1 MITENVWH
9 EPRITENA
17 AEQFPIE
24 SVPHYLADLVQ
35 ALALEVQV
43 PIELP
48 YFAAISLLATATSG
62 SVEVSVK
69 GRHTE
74 QLSIYSIIGLGSGN
88 RKSEVVK
95 TLKAP
100 HLAFEK
106 DLIAQAK
113 PVRKSQEAE
122 RKALEQVLEGL
133 HAKARKGLTDSLR
146 VDIENA
152 TQKLAECNVF
162 PLPRIFADNVTPEKH
177 AALIAE
183 HGSSTI
189 VEPEGGFFEGLS
201 RYGTSKSP
209 QVDYLNKSYGGEPF
223 RVDRQGGESVQA
235 DKPHCVLHF
244 SIQPHIVESIRSNS
258 DFMGTGFANR
268 FMYSLPQSLIGS
280 RLMDTPPVN
289 AGLLQSWHMIVQSIF
304 ESCYGLPVRQLRLD
318 AGAYAKWR
326 DYSEQ
331 LESRLITELLPVQG
345 WASKLPGQLVRVAAL
360 YELAANPKTD
370 SVSAESMQ
378 SALALAPYLQ
388 AHALKALTPPTHDQ
402 PAMKVL
408 TYLITKLQEL
418 QGQQGGSV
426 GSVGA
431 IPALTY
437 QFTTRS
443 VQHQFSKTAW
453 LKLSDQPAM
462 TVRGILQGLASDNWV
477 RVVKTES
484 TDKGGRPAE
493 LWELHPQAHE
503 YQVSLN
509 G

>member
-1 MITENVWH
+1 MNLEHTWQ

-17 AEQFPIE
+17 AEQFPIQA
-24 SVPHYLADLVQ
+24 VPHYLADLVQ

-48 YFAAISLLATATSG
+48 YFAAMSLLATATSG
-62 SVEVSVK
+62 KVEVLVK

-74 QLSIYSIIGLGSGN
+74 QLSLYSIIALGSGN

-106 DLIAQAK
+106 DLIAQAR

-122 RKALEQVLEGL
+122 RKALEQVLDGL

-152 TQKLAECNVF
+152 TQKIAECNVI

-183 HGSSTI
+183 LGSSTI

-201 RYGTSKSP
+201 RYGASKSP

-223 RVDRQGGESVQA
+223 RVDRQGGESIQA

-268 FMYSLPQSLIGS
+268 FLFSLPQSLIGS

-289 AGLLQSWHMIVQSIF
+289 AGLLQSWQMIVRSIF
-304 ESCYGLPVRQLRLD
+304 ESCYGLPMRQLRLE
-318 AGAYAKWR
+318 ASAYAKWR
-326 DYSEQ
+326 EYSEQ
-331 LESRLITELLPVQG
+331 LESSLITDLLSVQG
-345 WASKLPGQLVRVAAL
+345 WASKLPGQLVRIAAL
-360 YELAANPKTD
+360 YELAANPKAD
-370 SVSAESMQ
+370 SVSADSMQ
-378 SALALAPYLQ
+378 AALALAPYLQ

-402 PAMKVL
+402 PVMKVL
-408 TYLITKLQEL
+408 AYLVKNADAL
-418 QGQQGGSV
+418 QGEQSGSV

-431 IPALTY
+431 IPY
-437 QFTTRS
+437 QFSTRS
-443 VQHQFSKTAW
+443 VVQQFNKTSW
-453 LKLSDQPAM
+453 LKMSDQPAM
-462 TVRGILQGLASDNWV
+462 TVRGILKDLAHDNWV
-477 RVVKTES
+477 RPVVTES

-493 LWELHPQAHE
+493 LWELHPQASD
-503 YQVSLN
+503 YLKSFY

>member
-1 MITENVWH
+1 MNLENSWQ
-9 EPRITENA
+9 EPRITENK
-17 AEQFPIE
+17 AEQFPTE
-24 SVPHYLADLVQ
+24 SMPHYLADLVQ

-48 YFAAISLLATATSG
+48 FFAAISLLATATSG

-74 QLSIYSIIGLGSGN
+74 QLSIYSIIALGSGN

-106 DLIAQAK
+106 DLIAKAK
-113 PVRKSQEAE
+113 PVRKSQESE
-122 RKALEQVLEGL
+122 RKALEQVLDGL
-133 HAKARKGLTDSLR
+133 NAKARKGLTDSLR

-152 TQKLAECNVF
+152 TQKIAECNVM

-223 RVDRQGGESVQA
+223 RVDRQGGDSVQA

-268 FMYSLPQSLIGS
+268 FLYSLPQSLIGS
-280 RLMDTPPVN
+280 RLMDTPPTS
-289 AGLLQSWHMIVQSIF
+289 AGLLQSWHMIVRSIF
-304 ESCYGLPVRQLRLD
+304 ESCYDMPVRQLRLESN
-318 AGAYAKWR
+318 AYALWR
-326 DYSEQ
+326 DYSER
-331 LESRLITELLPVQG
+331 LESSLVTDLLPVQG

-370 SVSAESMQ
+370 SVSADSMRA
-378 SALALAPYLQ
+378 ALALAPYLQ

-408 TYLITKLQEL
+408 AYLAKNAEAL
-418 QGQQGGSV
+418 QGEQVGSV

-431 IPALTY
+431 IPY
-437 QFTTRS
+437 QFHTRS
-443 VQHQFSKTAW
+443 VQLQFNKTAW
-453 LKLSDQPAM
+453 LKSSDQPAM
-462 TVRGILQGLASDNWV
+462 TVRGILQGLAHANWV
-477 RVVKTES
+477 RLIATES

-493 LWELHPQAHE
+493 LWELHPQASD
-503 YQVSLN
+503 YLKSFY

>member
-1 MITENVWH
+1 MNLENSWQ
-9 EPRITENA
+9 EPRITENK

-24 SVPHYLADLVQ
+24 SMPHYLADLVQ

-48 YFAAISLLATATSG
+48 YFAAMSLLATATSG
-62 SVEVSVK
+62 SVEVLVK

-74 QLSIYSIIGLGSGN
+74 QLSFYSIIALGSGN

-106 DLIAQAK
+106 DLIAKAK
-113 PVRKSQEAE
+113 PVRKSQESE
-122 RKALEQVLEGL
+122 RKALEQVLDGL
-133 HAKARKGLTDSLR
+133 NAKARKGLTDSLR

-152 TQKLAECNVF
+152 TQKIAECNVM

-223 RVDRQGGESVQA
+223 RVDRQGGDSVQA

-268 FMYSLPQSLIGS
+268 FLYSLPQSLIGS
-280 RLMDTPPVN
+280 RLMDTPPTS
-289 AGLLQSWHMIVQSIF
+289 AGLLQSWQMIVRSIF
-304 ESCYGLPVRQLRLD
+304 ESCYGMPVRQLRLESN
-318 AGAYAKWR
+318 AYALWR

-331 LESRLITELLPVQG
+331 LESSLVTDLLPVQG

-370 SVSAESMQ
+370 SVSADSMRA
-378 SALALAPYLQ
+378 ALALAPYLQ

-408 TYLITKLQEL
+408 AYLAKNADALQSE
-418 QGQQGGSV
+418 QASSV

-431 IPALTY
+431 IPY
-437 QFTTRS
+437 QFHTRS
-443 VQHQFSKTAW
+443 VQLQFNKTAW
-453 LKLSDQPAM
+453 LKSSDQPAM
-462 TVRGILQGLASDNWV
+462 TVRGILQGLAHDNWV
-477 RVVKTES
+477 RLIATES

-493 LWELHPQAHE
+493 LWELHPQTSD
-503 YQVSLN
+503 YLKSFY

>member
-1 MITENVWH
+1 MNLENSWQ
-9 EPRITENA
+9 EPRIKENK

-24 SVPHYLADLVQ
+24 SMPHYLADLVQ

-48 YFAAISLLATATSG
+48 YFAAMSLLATATSG
-62 SVEVSVK
+62 SVEVLVK

-74 QLSIYSIIGLGSGN
+74 QLSFYSIIALGSGN

-106 DLIAQAK
+106 DLIAKAK
-113 PVRKSQEAE
+113 PVRKSQESE
-122 RKALEQVLEGL
+122 RKALEQVLDGL
-133 HAKARKGLTDSLR
+133 NAKARKGLTDSLR

-152 TQKLAECNVF
+152 TQKIAECNVI

-223 RVDRQGGESVQA
+223 RVDRQGGDSVQA

-268 FMYSLPQSLIGS
+268 FLYSLPQSLIGS
-280 RLMDTPPVN
+280 RLMDTPPTS
-289 AGLLQSWHMIVQSIF
+289 AGLLQSWQMIVRSIF
-304 ESCYGLPVRQLRLD
+304 ESCYGMPVRQLRLESN
-318 AGAYAKWR
+318 AYALWR

-331 LESRLITELLPVQG
+331 LESSLVTDLLPVQG

-370 SVSAESMQ
+370 SVSADSMRA
-378 SALALAPYLQ
+378 ALALAPYLQ

-408 TYLITKLQEL
+408 AYLAKNAEAL
-418 QGQQGGSV
+418 QGEQAGSV

-431 IPALTY
+431 IPY
-437 QFTTRS
+437 QFHTRS
-443 VQHQFSKTAW
+443 VQLQFNKSAW
-453 LKLSDQPAM
+453 LKSSDQPAM
-462 TVRGILQGLASDNWV
+462 TVRGVLHGLAHDNWV
-477 RVVKTES
+477 RLIATES

-493 LWELHPQAHE
+493 LWELHPQASD
-503 YQVSLN
+503 YLKSFY

>member
-1 MITENVWH
+1 MNLEHTWK
-9 EPRITENA
+9 EPRITENTS
-17 AEQFPIE
+17 EQFPIQA
-24 SVPHYLADLVQ
+24 VPHYLADLVQ

-48 YFAAISLLATATSG
+48 YFAAMSLLATATSG
-62 SVEVSVK
+62 KVEVVVK

-74 QLSIYSIIGLGSGN
+74 QLSLYSIIALGSGN

-106 DLIAQAK
+106 DLIAQAR

-122 RKALEQVLEGL
+122 RKALEQVLDGL

-152 TQKLAECNVF
+152 TQKIAECNVI

-201 RYGTSKSP
+201 RYGASKSP

-223 RVDRQGGESVQA
+223 RVDRQGGESIQA

-268 FMYSLPQSLIGS
+268 FLFSLPQSLIGS

-289 AGLLQSWHMIVQSIF
+289 AGLLQSWQMIVRSIF
-304 ESCYGLPVRQLRLD
+304 ESCYGLPMRQLRLE
-318 AGAYAKWR
+318 ASAYALWR
-326 DYSEQ
+326 GYSEQ
-331 LESRLITELLPVQG
+331 LESNLITDLLSVQG
-345 WASKLPGQLVRVAAL
+345 WASKLPGQLVRIAAL
-360 YELAANPKTD
+360 YELAANPKAD
-370 SVSAESMQ
+370 SVSADSMQ
-378 SALALAPYLQ
+378 AALALAPYLQ

-408 TYLITKLQEL
+408 GYLVKNAEAL
-418 QGQQGGSV
+418 QGEQSGSV

-431 IPALTY
+431 IPY
-437 QFTTRS
+437 QFSTRS
-443 VQHQFSKTAW
+443 VQLQFSKTSW
-453 LKLSDQPAM
+453 LKSSDQPAM
-462 TVRGILQGLASDNWV
+462 TVRGILKALAHDNWV
-477 RVVKTES
+477 RLVVTES

-493 LWELHPQAHE
+493 LWELHPQASD
-503 YQVSLN
+503 YLKSFY